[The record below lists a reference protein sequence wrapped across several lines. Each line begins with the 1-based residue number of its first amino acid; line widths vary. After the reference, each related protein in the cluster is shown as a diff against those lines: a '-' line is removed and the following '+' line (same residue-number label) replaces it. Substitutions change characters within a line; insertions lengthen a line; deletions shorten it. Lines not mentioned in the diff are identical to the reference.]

1 MVVRATFSVRFG
13 GSAVH
18 CHAAHPESLPL
29 ACAVFHNRAAMRGR
43 IWSTLVL
50 VLLACGCSPRETAV
64 VGRCSNE
71 ASSYSVLQSHTSSN
85 RCVSQ
90 GRKAHAVENRP
101 KPRPEAV
108 QTEPVQVGPVQM
120 EPLPP
125 VPMQTD
131 PMQKEIAAFM
141 PQATAGNADAAYHVG
156 LIYERYGQR
165 ADANDWLTKAAEG
178 GSAPAAMHL
187 GRLLESSDPDAARR
201 WYAAAARHGEVD
213 AVAREAALQEERR
226 AAKKTPAGP
235 AAQP

>member
-1 MVVRATFSVRFG
+1 
-13 GSAVH
+13 
-18 CHAAHPESLPL
+18 
-29 ACAVFHNRAAMRGR
+29 MRGGR
-43 IWSTLVL
+43 LWSTLVL
-50 VLLACGCSPRETAV
+50 ALLACGCSLHETAD

-71 ASSYSVLQSHTSSN
+71 ARSYSVFQSHVSSD

-90 GRKAHAVENRP
+90 GRRAHAVENRP
-101 KPRPEAV
+101 KPRTDSV
-108 QTEPVQVGPVQM
+108 QTGPVQIGPVQM

-131 PMQKEIAAFM
+131 PMQKEISAFM

-156 LIYERYGQR
+156 LIYERYGQQ
-165 ADANDWLTKAAEG
+165 ADANDWLTKAAEA

-201 WYAAAARHGEVD
+201 WYDDAARHGEVD

-226 AAKKTPAGP
+226 SAEKTAAGP